1 MHYTL
6 LRRASTADK
15 RLTRQHTTT
24 SNSVLDVCCT
34 VSNRQNFRSSREG
47 RNGCLRRGFGSRAGI
62 IGKFGFGAIC
72 EFIESKR
79 LGGSLSLARQARRP
93 TGGQHGQIREG
104 AGQPHQVMQ
113 GTLLTQRLSA
123 TASLPQTLLLGTTIS
138 NCNSTLMSAI
148 TAGSWIGPACSF

>member
-1 MHYTL
+1 MHFTL

-24 SNSVLDVCCT
+24 SNNVLDVRCT
-34 VSNRQNFRSSREG
+34 ASNRQNFRSSREG
-47 RNGCLRRGFGSRAGI
+47 RNGFGSRVGI

-72 EFIESKR
+72 EFSESKR

-123 TASLPQTLLLGTTIS
+123 TASLPQTLLLGTVIS
-138 NCNSTLMSAI
+138 NCNSALMSAI